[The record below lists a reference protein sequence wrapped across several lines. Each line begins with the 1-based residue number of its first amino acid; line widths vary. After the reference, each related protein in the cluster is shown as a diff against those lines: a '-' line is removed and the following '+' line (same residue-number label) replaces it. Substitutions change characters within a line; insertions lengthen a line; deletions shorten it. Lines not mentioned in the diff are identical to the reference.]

1 MMVVSCMLTF
11 LDYLKVSQHTELI
24 SWHLIQPAK
33 SLPHKRIW
41 AFFSETGRGQVKF
54 ISLPKK

>member
-24 SWHLIQPAK
+24 SWHLKQPAK
-33 SLPHKRIW
+33 SLPHKRMW
-41 AFFSETGRGQVKF
+41 ETGRGASQVYF
-54 ISLPKK
+54 TP